1 MKEIITEETKKVLS
15 RRKEVAEKIAIF
27 ERITKTG
34 VSQRQIAQELEIPRA
49 TLQHWIKRKE
59 NIVGEKALIEL
70 LESPTGLIFLHQ
82 VVMAAQFVI
91 TQVGVGGIRLVCQFL
106 ELSGLDKFVGSS
118 YGSQQK
124 VNQEMQKAIAEYSKE
139 ETKRL
144 SQEMK
149 PKKISICQDETFHE
163 QTCLVAIEPV
173 SNFILVEKYAQARDK
188 QNWDNALSQ
197 AIEGMKVE
205 VIQSTSDQA
214 KGILA
219 HVNNGLGVHHSPDL
233 FHIERDL
240 TLATSASLNSQ
251 KRKTEKQYSDASIKL
266 EATIEQKAQY
276 QNSGA
281 TNNLKFFEQG
291 VKQAQELKLLA
302 HQQLEEKLSNL
313 LKVTQAIKAISL
325 AYHPYDLETGA
336 KICPENLESSLLHQF
351 REIEQVAITAGLS
364 DESIKK
370 IAKARKLLPQMLST
384 FGYFFQMCK
393 EIVEA
398 QSLTLELEEILYQ
411 MLIPAFYLKK
421 VSEKLKDPK
430 LKQSSL
436 ATATILLA
444 LATSKHYSF
453 SFLPEEQQL
462 SLFALAKECSNL
474 FQRSSSCVE
483 GRNGQ
488 LSLRHHSF
496 HQLSNS
502 KLLALT
508 TVHNFFIKRQDG
520 STAAQRFFAQKPRDL
535 FSWLLEHVHFPAR
548 PAKKRSLL
556 ALAS

>member
-1 MKEIITEETKKVLS
+1 MKEIITEEPKKALS

-49 TLQHWIKRKE
+49 TLQYWIKRKE
-59 NIVGEKALIEL
+59 NIEGEKALVEL
-70 LESPTGLIFLHQ
+70 LESPTGLVFLHQ

-124 VNQEMQKAIAEYSKE
+124 INQEMQKAIAEYSKT

-144 SQEMK
+144 SQAMK

-163 QTCLVAIEPV
+163 ETCLVTIEPV

-188 QNWDNALSQ
+188 ENWDKALSQ

-205 VIQSTSDQA
+205 VIQSTSDEA

-233 FHIERDL
+233 FHIEREL

-251 KRKTEKQYSDASIKL
+251 KRKAEKQYLDASIKL
-266 EATIEQKAQY
+266 QATIEQKAQY
-276 QNSGA
+276 QSSGA
-281 TNNLKFFEQG
+281 TNNLKYFEQG
-291 VKQAQELKLLA
+291 VKQAQELELLA
-302 HQQLEEKLSNL
+302 HQQLEEKLSKL
-313 LKVTQAIKAISL
+313 SRATQAIKAISL

-351 REIEQVAITAGLS
+351 REIEQVAITASLS

-370 IAKARKLLPQMLST
+370 VAKARKLLPQMLST
-384 FGYFFQMCK
+384 FSYFFQMCK

-462 SLFALAKECSNL
+462 SLFSLAKECSNL

-496 HQLSNS
+496 HKLSNS